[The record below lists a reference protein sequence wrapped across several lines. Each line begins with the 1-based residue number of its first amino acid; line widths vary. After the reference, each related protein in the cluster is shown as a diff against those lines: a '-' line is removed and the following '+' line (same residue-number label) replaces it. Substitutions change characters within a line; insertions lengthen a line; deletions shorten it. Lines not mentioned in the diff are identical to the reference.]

1 MPGEYFSKILKEKD
15 IHKKGTKLFLE
26 LVKSI
31 EKAYDLYMKAIKAWK
46 EEDYDKG
53 LALRDEII
61 QLEGEADE
69 VKDVFF
75 DSIFRK
81 KAYLPQ
87 ITEER
92 HILMQNADRTL
103 DNIERAA
110 RVLCLKRIDASYFPP
125 EFDEIIKKTEDVV
138 ELYIEAHEEFFDD
151 YEKASKKARELEN
164 IRDEVR
170 DLYYQILG
178 KVLNDEYP
186 RGTRR
191 LLNATTR
198 ISIQIQ
204 AEEAID
210 YLKVLIAKH
219 S

>member
-1 MPGEYFSKILKEKD
+1 MPGEYFAKILAEKD
-15 IHKKGTKLFLE
+15 IHKKGKKLFLE

-31 EKAYDLYMKAIKAWK
+31 EVAYELYVEAVEAWRK
-46 EEDYDKG
+46 EEYEKG
-53 LALRDEII
+53 EDLRNQII
-61 QLEGEADE
+61 KLEREADI

-75 DSIFRK
+75 ESIFKK

-92 HILMQNADRTL
+92 HHLMINADQL
-103 DNIERAA
+103 IDVIERAA
-110 RVLCLKRIDASYFPP
+110 RILCLKKLDESYFPP
-125 EFDEIIKKTEDVV
+125 EFDEIIRKTEKVI
-138 ELYIEAHEEFFDD
+138 ELYVEAHEEFFDD
-151 YEKASKKARELEN
+151 FDEASKKARKLEK

-170 DLYYQILG
+170 DLYYVILG
-178 KVLNDEYP
+178 KVLNDEYQ

-198 ISIQIQ
+198 ISIR

>member
-1 MPGEYFSKILKEKD
+1 MPGEYFSKILQEKD
-15 IHKKGTKLFLE
+15 IHKKGTKLFIE
-26 LVKSI
+26 LIRSN
-31 EKAYDLYMKAIKAWK
+31 EHAYELYLKTIQAWK
-46 EEDYDKG
+46 DQDYEEGYS
-53 LALRDEII
+53 LRDEII
-61 QLEGEADE
+61 KIEKDADI

-75 DSIFRK
+75 ESIFKK

-92 HILMQNADRTL
+92 HKLMQNADRML

-110 RVLCLKRIDASYFPP
+110 RVLCLKRLDESYFPP
-125 EFDEIIKKTEDVV
+125 EFDKILSKTEDVV
-138 ELYIEAHEEFFDD
+138 ELFIEAHEEFFDD
-151 YEKASKKARELEN
+151 YEKASKKARKLEH

-178 KVLNDEYP
+178 KVLNDEYQ

-198 ISIQIQ
+198 ISIQ